1 MVDPRTSVIVERM
14 KDVKKVIAVSSGKG
28 GVGKSLVASTL
39 ALLMAQKGYKVGL
52 FDLDFTSPSTHVIL
66 GVGDARPIEQKGIIP
81 PKVHG
86 LKYMSII
93 YYSGDLAAPL
103 RGADVSNALIE
114 LLAITKWGS
123 LDYLILDM
131 PPGIGDVT
139 LDLVRLMKRI
149 EFLIVTTSSQ
159 LAFETVKKLI
169 DLLKSLKIPV
179 IGLVENMKMDNS
191 ETIQRSTE
199 KLGLKF
205 LAAIP
210 YDSKVE
216 ESMGKTRE
224 LLCTV
229 VSKKIELML
238 SKIQSDAEVHERA
251 RQLDKSWV

>member
-39 ALLMAQKGYKVGL
+39 ALVMAQKGYKVGL

-114 LLAITKWGS
+114 LLAIIKWGS
-123 LDYLILDM
+123 LDCLILDM

-216 ESMGKTRE
+216 ESMGKTKE
-224 LLCTV
+224 LLSTT

-238 SKIQSDAEVHERA
+238 SKIQSDAKVHEDSR
-251 RQLDKSWV
+251 

>member
-39 ALLMAQKGYKVGL
+39 ALVMAQKGYKVGL

-66 GVGDARPIEQKGIIP
+66 GVGDVRPIEQKGIIP

-93 YYSGDLAAPL
+93 YYSGDLAVPL

-123 LDYLILDM
+123 LDCLILDM

-169 DLLKSLKIPV
+169 DLLESLKIPV

-199 KLGLKF
+199 KMGLKF

-224 LLCTV
+224 LLRTT
-229 VSKKIELML
+229 VSKKIESML
-238 SKIQSDAEVHERA
+238 SKI
-251 RQLDKSWV
+251 